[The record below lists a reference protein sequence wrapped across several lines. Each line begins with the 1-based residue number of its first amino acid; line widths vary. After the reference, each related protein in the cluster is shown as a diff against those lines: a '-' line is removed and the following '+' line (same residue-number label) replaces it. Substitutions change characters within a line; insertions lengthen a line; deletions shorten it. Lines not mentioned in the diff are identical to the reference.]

1 MAETAAA
8 KAGGVADNPLGTA
21 PIPQLLFKY
30 APPAI
35 LSMYLGDELTEVLE
49 SFEKGGTY
57 EGHGR
62 VDMETGVKVLPHF
75 QKDTTDRNRTSPF
88 AFTGNKFEFQMC
100 IRDRAGVAHHLI
112 VRI

>member
-35 LSMYLGDELTEVLE
+35 LSMMVTALYNIIDTFFV
-49 SFEKGGTY
+49 
-57 EGHGR
+57 GHGVGEDGIAATPLR
-62 VDMETGVKVLPHF
+62 
-75 QKDTTDRNRTSPF
+75 PF
-88 AFTGNKFEFQMC
+88 AWA
-100 IRDRAGVAHHLI
+100 RASTRWPSARWRTPCSCLSWC
-112 VRI
+112 RSC

>member
-35 LSMYLGDELTEVLE
+35 LSMMVTALYNIIDTFFVGHGVGEDGIAATTVAFPPVSYTHLAISEHTMSRWLLWLDELHAA
-49 SFEKGGTY
+49 EK
-57 EGHGR
+57 
-62 VDMETGVKVLPHF
+62 
-75 QKDTTDRNRTSPF
+75 TS
-88 AFTGNKFEFQMC
+88 A
-100 IRDRAGVAHHLI
+100 
-112 VRI
+112 